1 MNNNLYITR
10 SFEANDFQTTEEGRI
25 KGYAAVF
32 NQTTLIGGY
41 FREVIERGAFDAC
54 DLSDVFLHVNHD
66 TRQIPLARCRSKDS
80 TMTITIDDKG
90 LCIDALLDIEN
101 NSEAKAVYNSVKRG
115 DLDGMSFAFFIEEQK
130 WENLSSKIPTRRI
143 LKFKR
148 VNEVSIVSRPAY
160 KGTSVSTERSEE
172 VANAKEELLEARKE
186 LDNSKLELEKLKL
199 KIKYS
204 KERY

>member
-1 MNNNLYITR
+1 MKNNLYITR
-10 SFEANDFQTTEEGRI
+10 SFEVNDFETTEEGRI

-41 FREVIERGAFDAC
+41 FREVIERGAFDGC
-54 DLSDVFLHVNHD
+54 DLSDVFLHVNHN
-66 TRQIPLARCRSKDS
+66 TREIPLARCRSKDS
-80 TMTITIDDKG
+80 TMSVTVDEKG

-101 NSEAKAVYNSVKRG
+101 NSDARAVYNSIKRG

-148 VNEVSIVSRPAY
+148 VTEVSIVNRPAY
-160 KGTSVSTERSEE
+160 NGTSISSERSEN
-172 VANAKEELLEARKE
+172 VAGAKEELLEARKE
-186 LDNSKLELEKLKL
+186 FSKDNLELAKAKLKL
-199 KIKYS
+199 KFKI
-204 KERY
+204 

>member
-1 MNNNLYITR
+1 
-10 SFEANDFQTTEEGRI
+10 
-25 KGYAAVF
+25 
-32 NQTTLIGGY
+32 
-41 FREVIERGAFDAC
+41 
-54 DLSDVFLHVNHD
+54 
-66 TRQIPLARCRSKDS
+66 
-80 TMTITIDDKG
+80 MTITIDDKG

-130 WENLSSKIPTRRI
+130 WENLSSKIPTRKI

-148 VNEVSIVSRPAY
+148 VNEVSIPAY